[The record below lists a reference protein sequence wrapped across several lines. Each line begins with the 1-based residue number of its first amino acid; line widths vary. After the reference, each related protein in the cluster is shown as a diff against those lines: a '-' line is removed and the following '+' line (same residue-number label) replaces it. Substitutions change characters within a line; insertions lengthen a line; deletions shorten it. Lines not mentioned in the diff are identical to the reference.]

1 MLCSSVTDRCRHL
14 STSKECRGLFK
25 GWIGI
30 SFAVTISPAM
40 PSPSPESGDTPASR
54 AVFLSYAREDTAVAQ
69 RIADALRSQG
79 IEAWIDQ
86 AELRGGDA
94 WDQKIR
100 RQIKACAL
108 FMPIISTRT
117 QSRGEGYFRL
127 EWKLA
132 VERTHLMAEGVPF
145 LAPVVVD
152 ETTEDAAIVPAEF
165 LRVQWIRLP
174 GALPTPQFVEQVKRM
189 LEKPGHAVFASP
201 GVRTASAPAAGGNRT
216 WLAGSL
222 VALALG
228 VAAMFVAFR
237 HTSPSAPAPAA
248 VAAAPVAAAAAP
260 ADAVDPKSVAVLPF
274 ENMSEDKD
282 NAFFT
287 DGVHED
293 VLTNLSFIKD
303 LHVISR
309 TSVMQYRGTTKSIK
323 QIGKEL
329 GVAYIL
335 EGSVRREGNKVRVT
349 GQLIDARTDEHVW
362 AKAYDRDLNDIF
374 AIQGE
379 LAKAIASALQ
389 AVLSPETAQLIAR
402 KPTEST
408 EAYDDYLKARQIR
421 SDYFIGSGKST
432 TDLLEDAVRL
442 DPNFAQAW
450 AELASRRAFL
460 YFSSNQSD
468 EQLQLAKQAVDMA
481 IKIAPDDP
489 AVIEGVGDY
498 YYYAYRDYA
507 RSTEQYMRLEELRPN
522 DASVYESLGL
532 IQRRQ
537 GRIADS
543 VDNLRRAVKLD
554 PTNHEYSSSF
564 GETLEQA
571 HHYAEAHEVRLKAV
585 QEDPDNI
592 ESALNYALGEFLAS
606 GSTDAI
612 NAFLRRTV
620 DPHELNEFKYMCRAL
635 SALIGNWTEFKRLD
649 REQPYFDGNE
659 QDPRYNQDINAA
671 DALAEEGNMPAARA
685 RAAVALA
692 GMETALKTQPNNA
705 NLWSNI
711 ALAHAFLGD
720 RDATLS
726 AAQKSADLLPE
737 SRDAIAAPGN
747 SITCLV
753 AFAWI
758 GEKDRALSELQR
770 LFKVPFGAN
779 VYACRSSVHPLIDDP
794 RYKKMIQDP
803 ANNAPLY

>member
-1 MLCSSVTDRCRHL
+1 
-14 STSKECRGLFK
+14 
-25 GWIGI
+25 
-30 SFAVTISPAM
+30 M
-40 PSPSPESGDTPASR
+40 PSPSLEPGEPLPPR
-54 AVFLSYAREDTAVAQ
+54 AVFLSYAREDTPVAQ

-79 IEAWIDQ
+79 IEAWFDQ
-86 AELRGGDA
+86 TELRGGDA

-108 FMPIISTRT
+108 FMPIISART

-152 ETTEDAAIVPAEF
+152 ETPEGAAIVPAEF

-174 GALPTPQFVEQVKRM
+174 GALPTPQFVDQVKRM
-189 LEKPGHAVFASP
+189 LEKPEQLAF
-201 GVRTASAPAAGGNRT
+201 SAPRARTGSVPSAGGNRT
-216 WLAGSL
+216 WLAG
-222 VALALG
+222 ALIAFVVG
-228 VAAMFVAFR
+228 VAAVFVAFR
-237 HTSPSAPAPAA
+237 HTPPSAPPQA
-248 VAAAPVAAAAAP
+248 AAAPVVAVAAP
-260 ADAVDPKSVAVLPF
+260 TTAPAETVDPKSVAVLPF

-303 LHVISR
+303 LHVVSR
-309 TSVMQYRGTTKSIK
+309 TSVMQYRETTKSIK

-329 GVAYIL
+329 GVAYVL

-379 LAKAIASALQ
+379 LAQAIAAALQ

-402 KPTEST
+402 RPTENT
-408 EAYDDYLKARQIR
+408 AAYDDYLKARQIR
-421 SDYFIGSGKST
+421 SAYFFGAGVSSVA
-432 TDLLEDAVRL
+432 LLEEAVKL

-460 YFSSNQSD
+460 YFSNNQTD
-468 EQLQLAKQAVDMA
+468 EQRRLAKEAVDNA
-481 IKIAPDDP
+481 IRLAPDDP

-507 RSTEQYMRLEELRPN
+507 RSTEQYMRLEQLRPN
-522 DASVYESLGL
+522 DASVFESLGL

-543 VDNLRRAVKLD
+543 VDNLRKAVKLD
-554 PTNHEYSSSF
+554 PTNHENSSTLA
-564 GETLEQA
+564 ETLEAA
-571 HHYAEAHEVRLKAV
+571 HHYQEAHEVRLKAV
-585 QEDPDNI
+585 EADPDSLEAAI
-592 ESALNYALGEFLAS
+592 TFALGEFLGS
-606 GSTDAI
+606 GSTAALDAFVKRKVGPQE
-612 NAFLRRTV
+612 AS
-620 DPHELNEFKYMCRAL
+620 EFKYMCRAI
-635 SALIGNWTEFKRLD
+635 AAVTGNWAEFNRLE

-671 DALAEEGNMPAARA
+671 DALAEQGDMPAARA
-685 RAAVALA
+685 RAKVALD
-692 GMETALKTQPNNA
+692 GMETALKTQPSNA
-705 NLWSNI
+705 SLWANI
-711 ALAHAFLGD
+711 AMAHALLGEK
-720 RDATLS
+720 AEALG

-737 SRDAIAAPGN
+737 SRDAIAGPAN

-753 AFAWI
+753 AFAWV

-770 LFKVPFGAN
+770 LFGIPFGAN
-779 VYACRSSVHPLIDDP
+779 VYACRYSVHPLLDDP
-794 RYKKMIQDP
+794 RYRKMVEDP
-803 ANNAPLY
+803 ANNGPLF